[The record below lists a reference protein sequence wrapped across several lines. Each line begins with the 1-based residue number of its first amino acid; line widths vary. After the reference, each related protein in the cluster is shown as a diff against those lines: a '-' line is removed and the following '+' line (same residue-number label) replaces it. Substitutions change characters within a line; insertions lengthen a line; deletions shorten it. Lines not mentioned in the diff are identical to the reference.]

1 MDRTATPLSSNG
13 TATRVRLGQFGVK
26 RILAYTF
33 GLACLVWVFHGIH
46 AHEVLVV
53 MSTTKWQFI
62 ALGIA
67 LDILTYVL
75 QGVRWKLLLAPVGRL
90 SCLRTTQAI
99 YAGLFTNELVPLRFG
114 ELVRAL
120 LVSRWLSNRFPMI
133 LPSMVVERF
142 FDALWLSGAVGVAA
156 LVFPLPKKFIEAGY
170 ALGGIVLLTAA
181 FLLWLVY
188 RTAKASR
195 QGAWNSR
202 SRVVRGV
209 LRVASQFASGLR
221 DIGASHRVVLAAL
234 LSAGMLGCQ
243 VLALWFILLGCHLD
257 LPLWVG
263 TVVLLIVRVGTA
275 IPNAPANVGSSQ
287 LFTVLALSFFEIKK
301 TIAVGFSIT
310 YFLVL
315 TIPLWIIGLL
325 AITSAGIKISNVRSA
340 AALSAQDAD

>member
-1 MDRTATPLSSNG
+1 
-13 TATRVRLGQFGVK
+13 VRQLGMK

-33 GLACLVWVFHGIH
+33 ALACLVWVFHDIH
-46 AHEVLVV
+46 GREVLVV
-53 MSTTKWQFI
+53 MSTTKWQFV

-67 LDILTYVL
+67 IDILTYVL
-75 QGVRWKLLLAPVGRL
+75 QGVRWKLLLAPVGQL

-114 ELVRAL
+114 EFVRAF
-120 LVSRWLSNRFPMI
+120 LVSQWLSTRFTMV

-142 FDALWLSGAVGVAA
+142 LDALWLSAGIGVAA
-156 LVFPLPKKFIEAGY
+156 MVFPLPKKFIEAGY

-188 RTAKASR
+188 RSAKAPR
-195 QGAWNSR
+195 QDAWNSR
-202 SRVVRGV
+202 SRIVSGV

-221 DIGASHRVVLAAL
+221 DIGASYRVVLAAL

-243 VLALWFILLGCHLD
+243 ALALWFILLGCHLD

-263 TVVLLIVRVGTA
+263 TIVLLIVRVGTA
-275 IPNAPANVGSSQ
+275 IPNAPANLGSSQ
-287 LFTVLALSFFEIKK
+287 FFTVLALRFFEVKK

-310 YFLVL
+310 YFLAL

-325 AITSAGIKISNVRSA
+325 AITSAGVKISNIRSA
-340 AALSAQDAD
+340 VEVSAYDAD